1 MRRLLDRH
9 LSREWCTHSDEP
21 ASWDGL
27 DGVPDE
33 ELWAVRQEQRRQL
46 IDWVRERS
54 ALDRLSR
61 GDARHFVQAAENAFD
76 PDILTIGFA
85 RRVATYKRLNLL
97 FRDPDRALGILSGHR
112 PIQLLISGKAHPK
125 DDEGKKLV
133 QNLFALKD
141 RPGAV
146 ERVVFLEDY
155 DLGTASRLV
164 RGCDVW
170 VNVPRPPLEA
180 SGTSGMK
187 SVLNGG
193 IQLSV
198 LDGWWAEGYD
208 QTNGWALSGDVDH
221 DHGRQ
226 DHDHAA
232 ELYRLLEQEVVP
244 TFYDRGEDGIPHRWL
259 ELVRNSMKTNGP
271 EFSASRM
278 VRDYED
284 KLYGLRAGA

>member
-1 MRRLLDRH
+1 
-9 LSREWCTHSDEP
+9 
-21 ASWDGL
+21 
-27 DGVPDE
+27 
-33 ELWAVRQEQRRQL
+33 
-46 IDWVRERS
+46 
-54 ALDRLSR
+54 
-61 GDARHFVQAAENAFD
+61 
-76 PDILTIGFA
+76 
-85 RRVATYKRLNLL
+85 VATYKRLNLL
-97 FRDPDRALGILSGHR
+97 FRDPDRALGILSSHR

-125 DDEGKKLV
+125 DDEGKRLV

-208 QTNGWALSGDVDH
+208 GTNGWSLSGEVDH

-226 DHDHAA
+226 DHDHAY
-232 ELYRLLEQEVVP
+232 ELYRLLEEAVIP
-244 TFYDRGEDGIPHRWL
+244 EFYDRGEDGIPHAWVQRM
-259 ELVRNSMKTNGP
+259 RASMKTCGP
-271 EFSASRM
+271 AFSAARM
-278 VRDYED
+278 LRDYEER
-284 KLYGLRAGA
+284 LYGGARTGAR

>member
-1 MRRLLDRH
+1 MIRR
-9 LSREWCTHSDEP
+9 P
-21 ASWDGL
+21 
-27 DGVPDE
+27 P
-33 ELWAVRQEQRRQL
+33 
-46 IDWVRERS
+46 RS
-54 ALDRLSR
+54 TL
-61 GDARHFVQAAENAFD
+61 F
-76 PDILTIGFA
+76 PYT
-85 RRVATYKRLNLL
+85 TL
-97 FRDPDRALGILSGHR
+97 FRSR

-125 DDEGKKLV
+125 DDEGKRLV

-198 LDGWWAEGYD
+198 LDGWGAVGYD
-208 QTNGWALSGDVDH
+208 GTNGWAL
-221 DHGRQ
+221 R
-226 DHDHAA
+226 
-232 ELYRLLEQEVVP
+232 
-244 TFYDRGEDGIPHRWL
+244 
-259 ELVRNSMKTNGP
+259 
-271 EFSASRM
+271 
-278 VRDYED
+278 
-284 KLYGLRAGA
+284 